1 VDPGFCVRRWR
12 KPRALWNTWRGCIY
26 YASEETA
33 VFHVSLWK
41 ALFRR
46 FRGFPMVKRGSRVKL
61 HVSRP
66 ARIVVQDIRARLD
79 TLDCILANVSTT
91 GAMLRTRVE
100 VAVDREIPLTIDL
113 SPAPATVRVR
123 VVRCEPADV
132 ALPGAVW
139 RRQQQYALGVIFL
152 KPSAEALKAIQH
164 LTRTVSGIE
173 QSSPRVLVLGDEDEV
188 STLIGETLTEADYI
202 TRLLSHPRYTI
213 SIAKRIGAK
222 AIVVNLRI
230 DPEFSA
236 RSILDALRADPAT
249 AALPV
254 IVCARQAW
262 LQADVRSYFNQQR
275 LRLLLVPFTPEELVM
290 TLDRA
295 ILEGR

>member
-1 VDPGFCVRRWR
+1 MHQGIELTRLNERRLILGDI
-12 KPRALWNTWRGCIY
+12 AHVLSGAHSC
-26 YASEETA
+26 S
-33 VFHVSLWK
+33 VFHVSLRDA
-41 ALFRR
+41 ALPT
-46 FRGFPMVKRGSRVKL
+46 FRGFPMIKRGSRVTL

-66 ARIVVQDIRARLD
+66 ARIVLQDVRARLN
-79 TLDCILANVSTT
+79 TLECVLANLSTT
-91 GAMLRTRVE
+91 GALLRTRAA
-100 VAVDREIPLTIDL
+100 VAVDREIPLIIEL
-113 SPAPATVRVR
+113 APKPAILQVR

-139 RRQQQYALGVIFL
+139 RRQQEYALGVMFL
-152 KPSAEALKAIQH
+152 KPSGEALQAIRQ
-164 LTRTVSGIE
+164 LTVSGIE
-173 QSSPRVLVLGDEDEV
+173 KSSPRVLVLGEEDEV
-188 STLIGETLTEADYI
+188 SNLIDVTLTEADYI
-202 TRLLSHPRYTI
+202 TRLLTHPGYTI
-213 SIAKRIGAK
+213 ATAKRIGAK
-222 AIVVNLRI
+222 AVVVNLRI

-249 AALPV
+249 AGLPV

-262 LQADVRSYFNQQR
+262 LQPLVRNYFSQQR

>member
-1 VDPGFCVRRWR
+1 MAQASRIVEHLARMY
-12 KPRALWNTWRGCIY
+12 LLCIKGHGRLSRILVEG
-26 YASEETA
+26 AFPTFS
-33 VFHVSLWK
+33 
-41 ALFRR
+41 R
-46 FRGFPMVKRGSRVKL
+46 FFSMVKRGSRVKL

-66 ARIVVQDIRARLD
+66 ARIDVQNVRARLD
-79 TLDCILANVSTT
+79 TLECILANVSTT

-113 SPAPATVRVR
+113 SPTPATVRVR

-152 KPSAEALKAIQH
+152 KPSGEALKAIQH

-173 QSSPRVLVLGDEDEV
+173 KSSPRVLVLGDEDEV

-262 LQADVRSYFNQQR
+262 LQANVRSYFHQQR